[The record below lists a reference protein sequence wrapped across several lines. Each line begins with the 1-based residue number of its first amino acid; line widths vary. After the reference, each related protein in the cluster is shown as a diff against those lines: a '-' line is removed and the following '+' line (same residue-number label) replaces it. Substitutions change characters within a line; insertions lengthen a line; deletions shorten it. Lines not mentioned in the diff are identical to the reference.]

1 VGQEATLSTNP
12 ATKSKMQS
20 ETSRAIHQYC
30 NSEKK
35 TDNREDQFCHLYH
48 SNSARHFSLI
58 FPRTPPFSITNWVH
72 TKRLRGSARRKDSL
86 TEALRDLQKSYESL
100 KKIHGPSY
108 TRP

>member
-1 VGQEATLSTNP
+1 
-12 ATKSKMQS
+12 
-20 ETSRAIHQYC
+20 
-30 NSEKK
+30 
-35 TDNREDQFCHLYH
+35 
-48 SNSARHFSLI
+48 LI